1 MFRFLS
7 HSPLFALLVL
17 LATSCESGKPKFTLS
32 VHSEGSDMDSPRSIM
47 PDLVGN
53 PPRKVILKRSP
64 EFTQKNISAY
74 QTFPSDS
81 GNGSGVALRLDF
93 KGAQALELVTRM
105 RNGEIL
111 RTLLN
116 GRPVD
121 YVTIDRPITD
131 GIFIIWEGVPD
142 EVVAEMAKLYPT
154 ISGLQSASPNL
165 DMTPSTKAEKK
176 RSLRL
181 FKKTQREAGDEAAAA
196 TEAAMPSSRDAA
208 AIQVPAGFEAPID
221 PRAPLPEGAP

>member
-1 MFRFLS
+1 MFRQLHRPFL
-7 HSPLFALLVL
+7 LALLAL
-17 LATSCESGKPKFTLS
+17 FFASCESGKPKFTLS

-47 PDLVGN
+47 PDVVGN
-53 PPRKVILKRSP
+53 PPRRVILKRSP
-64 EFTQKNISAY
+64 EFTHKNIAAY
-74 QTFPSDS
+74 QAFPSDT

-121 YVTIDRPITD
+121 YVTIDRPVTD

-142 EVVAEMAKLYPT
+142 DVVAEMAKLYPT

-165 DMTPSTKAEKK
+165 DMTPSTKSEKK
-176 RSLRL
+176 RSFRL
-181 FKKTQREAGDEAAAA
+181 FKKSQRDNVEAQAP
-196 TEAAMPSSRDAA
+196 TESTSPANANDAA
-208 AIQVPAGFEAPID
+208 AIQAPAGFEAPID
-221 PRAPLPEGAP
+221 PSLPLPEGAP